1 MQTADQILQAI
12 RKLGAKR
19 LPLTRV
25 YRSLFSEDLFFAAY
39 GKIYK
44 NEGALTPGSDED
56 DTADGMTI
64 DIIRTIIEQLRSER
78 FRFKPARRSYAEKKN
93 GGQRPLGMPNF
104 SEKLV
109 QEVIRMILD
118 AYYEPRFSDSSHG
131 FRPGRGC
138 HTALTDLHHRFR
150 AASWFIEGDIRQCFD
165 SMDHTVLMDILSR
178 DIQDGRFLNLIRMGL
193 QAGILEDWDYQP
205 TLSGVPQGGIVSPVL
220 SNIYL
225 HELDMFIENRLI
237 PRFSRGKERARNPE
251 YRHLEYL
258 ISEAHKRGDL
268 EEVRRL
274 KKERNHIPSK
284 DTRDPHFR
292 RLRYVRYADDF
303 ILAFAGPKSEAE
315 EIKAIIGESLRDK
328 LHLEL
333 NTDKTL
339 ITHARTEH
347 ARFLGYA
354 ISIYQE
360 DGKQTRTKRTKQRRR
375 SVNGHVRLGIPYGLV
390 TERTRYYERG
400 GKPVSELAMLT
411 YSDAHIIDTYQARFR
426 GIAEYY
432 KFAED
437 RHHLS
442 KLKNTMQA
450 ALVKTLA
457 HKYKLTVSKV
467 YRKYRATKEVKGET
481 YKTLEARVPT
491 KYGERV
497 FYWGAIPLKRVKPS
511 NSCPIYDMPTREYPR
526 GDRSDLI
533 QRLLAN
539 TCEMCGREIQC
550 EVHHVRKLADLKK
563 RWAGRRKKPE
573 WVVRMIAIHRK
584 TLVVCCDCHHDIHAG
599 RPIPNSRRQTGRESR
614 VI

>member
-12 RKLGAKR
+12 RKLGEKR
-19 LPLTRV
+19 LPLTRI
-25 YRSLFSEDLFFAAY
+25 YRCLFSEDMFFAAY
-39 GKIYK
+39 AKIYK
-44 NEGALTPGSDED
+44 NQGALTPGSSN
-56 DTADGMTI
+56 DTADGI
-64 DIIRTIIEQLRSER
+64 SIQDIRNIIALLRYER
-78 FRFKPARRSYAEKKN
+78 FDFEPVRRSHAPKKS
-93 GGQRPLGMPNF
+93 GGKRPLGLPDF
-104 SEKLV
+104 TDKLV
-109 QEVIRMILD
+109 QEVMRMILD
-118 AYYEPRFSDSSHG
+118 AYYEPRFRDSSHG

-165 SMDHTVLMDILSR
+165 SLDHTVLMGILSR
-178 DIQDGRFLNLIRMGL
+178 DIQDGRFLNLVRMGL
-193 QAGILEDWDYQP
+193 QAGVLEDWDYKP

-225 HELDMFIENRLI
+225 HELDVFIEDTLI
-237 PRFSRGKERARNPE
+237 PQYSRGKYRAHNPE
-251 YRHLEYL
+251 YKRYEYR
-258 ISEAHKRGDL
+258 IAQAKNSGDVD
-268 EEVRRL
+268 EVRRL
-274 KKERNHIPSK
+274 TQERNQLPSK
-284 DTRDPHFR
+284 DTHDPNFR

-303 ILAFAGPKSEAE
+303 ILAVSGTKSEAE
-315 EIKAIIGESLRDK
+315 EIKAIIGVFLRDR

-354 ISIYQE
+354 IRIEQADS
-360 DGKQTRTKRTKQRRR
+360 KQTRTKRTNRRRR

-390 TERTRYYERG
+390 TERAQRYERG
-400 GKPVSELAMLT
+400 GKPVSELALLA

-437 RHHLS
+437 RCHLS

-467 YRKYRATKEVKGET
+467 YRKYRTSREVKGET
-481 YKTLEARVPT
+481 YKTLEVRIPT
-491 KYGERV
+491 KRGERV
-497 FYWGAIPLKRVKPS
+497 FCWGAIPLKRVKPS
-511 NSCPIYDMPTREYPR
+511 NATPIYDVQEREYPR

-533 QRLLAN
+533 QRLLAD
-539 TCEMCGREIQC
+539 TCELCGRDIQC

-563 RWAGRRKKPE
+563 RWAGRREKPE
-573 WVVRMIAIHRK
+573 WVKRMIAIRRK
-584 TLVVCCDCHHDIHAG
+584 TLVVCHQCHVDIHAG
-599 RPIPNSRRQTGRESR
+599 RPISNKRRQETGRA
-614 VI
+614 V